1 MPGYW
6 RDNGKLGHP
15 EPRRA
20 AGDSLGKYG
29 KITENPKELT
39 RSDLW
44 SEFVT
49 QKMPDKLK

>member
-39 RSDLW
+39 RADLW